1 MSKGFIRIWRSLLCA
16 ILIACCGLAQALPQD
31 QIAYQDLPREAKT
44 TIALIK
50 KGGPFPYDKDGAVF
64 GNYEKRLPKQPR
76 GYYREYTVKTPYARN
91 RGAKRII
98 TGGEREPL
106 QYFYTED
113 HYQSFRRV
121 IE

>member
-1 MSKGFIRIWRSLLCA
+1 MSKGFIIIWRSLMCA
-16 ILIACCGLAQALPQD
+16 ILIVCCGLAQALPQD
-31 QIAYQDLPREAKT
+31 QIANQDLPREAKT